1 VRHKRTKRL
10 ARFEEQF
17 PEALDFL
24 SRSMRAG
31 HAFTISLEMLGEEL
45 PNPLGQEF
53 RTLFNEHNLGA
64 PLDVALRNFNE
75 RVPSLDARFFTSSV
89 LLQKQTGGNLSE
101 ILTRLAYIIR
111 ERFRLKGQVKA
122 ASAHGRLT
130 ATVLTVLPIA
140 TMLGMMV
147 VAPSY
152 LRSMAADSDGKWL
165 IGGAIFAQVL
175 GNFFIKKIINIKV

>member
-1 VRHKRTKRL
+1 
-10 ARFEEQF
+10 
-17 PEALDFL
+17 
-24 SRSMRAG
+24 
-31 HAFTISLEMLGEEL
+31 
-45 PNPLGQEF
+45 
-53 RTLFNEHNLGA
+53 
-64 PLDVALRNFNE
+64 
-75 RVPSLDARFFTSSV
+75 
-89 LLQKQTGGNLSE
+89 
-101 ILTRLAYIIR
+101 
-111 ERFRLKGQVKA
+111 VKA